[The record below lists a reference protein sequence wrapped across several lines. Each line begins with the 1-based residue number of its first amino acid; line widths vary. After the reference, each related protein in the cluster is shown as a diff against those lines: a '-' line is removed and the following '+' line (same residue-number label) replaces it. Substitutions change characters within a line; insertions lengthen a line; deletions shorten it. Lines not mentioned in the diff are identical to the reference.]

1 MWKLEYQGAMKPR
14 FAKTATVIKST
25 EHLFCARYRPA
36 LDMSLHCLCQVPRG
50 MGEPLSPPRG
60 NAGSQQLRNQPR
72 EGGGASLTPDL
83 VLPAQAELDGAHS
96 ANAPR
101 PGSTG
106 AGGGEAPGETRTFLT
121 TRS

>member
-1 MWKLEYQGAMKPR
+1 MSTLKPR

-60 NAGSQQLRNQPR
+60 NAGLQQLRNQPR

-96 ANAPR
+96 ANLPP
-101 PGSTG
+101 PGARG
-106 AGGGEAPGETRTFLT
+106 LVVGRLPGRLGRF
-121 TRS
+121 